1 VAVGERKP
9 DSIPL
14 ARIYL
19 LILVTVAI
27 WGGTPVA
34 GKLAIRD
41 IPPMTV
47 GFLRY
52 GLASLV
58 LLVLFSRQLPSWA
71 ALRRLDLWIIVGLG
85 VFGTFLNHVLFFL
98 GLVFAPASH
107 GAILAPTTSPIWTIL
122 LAAWLGR
129 ERITRD
135 QILGTALCIIGVS
148 LVVRPES
155 LAGAGTTTV
164 LMGDLFFL
172 LGGLAWG
179 LYQFLCMVAMRRL
192 SGLASLAYGM
202 VVGCVLLIPLMI
214 IERPGRALA
223 GASASAWGS
232 IVYISL
238 AGTVLAF
245 FWWNLA
251 IQRVGAGR
259 TAVFTNLVPVFGV
272 LLAWWVLDERLTPLQ
287 LFGGLLTVGGVWVCQ
302 GPAAIQAAWRQ
313 SRARLGGGRVP
324 EPEGRR
330 AGE

>member
-1 VAVGERKP
+1 MTAAEQRP
-9 DSIPL
+9 DPIPL
-14 ARIYL
+14 TRIYL
-19 LILVTVAI
+19 LILVTIAI

-47 GFLRY
+47 GLLRY
-52 GLASLV
+52 GLASMVLV
-58 LLVLFSRQLPSWA
+58 TLCSRQLPSWG
-71 ALRRLDLWIIVGLG
+71 ALRRQDLWIIVGLG
-85 VFGTFLNHVLFFL
+85 IFGTFLNHVLFFL

-107 GAILAPTTSPIWTIL
+107 GAILAPTTSPIWTML

-129 ERITRD
+129 EQVTRD
-135 QILGTALCIIGVS
+135 QIIGTALCIMGVT
-148 LVVRPES
+148 LVVRPDG
-155 LAGAGTTTV
+155 LAGAGTARV
-164 LMGDLFFL
+164 LVGDLFYL

-202 VVGCVLLIPLMI
+202 VVGCAFLVPLAM

-232 IVYISL
+232 VLYISL

-272 LLAWWVLDERLTPLQ
+272 LLAWWVLGERLTPLQ

-302 GPAAIQAAWRQ
+302 GPGAMQAAWRQ
-313 SRARLGGGRVP
+313 ARVRLGGERVAAP
-324 EPEGRR
+324 EKR
-330 AGE
+330 